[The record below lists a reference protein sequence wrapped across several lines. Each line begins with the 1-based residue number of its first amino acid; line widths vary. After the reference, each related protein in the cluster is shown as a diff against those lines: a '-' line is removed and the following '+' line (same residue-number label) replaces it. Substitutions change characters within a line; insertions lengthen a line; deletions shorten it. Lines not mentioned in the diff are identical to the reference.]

1 MHHKSWNKFFNDN
14 PIDLDKFYNDEVN
27 VYPPK
32 ELVFKVFEM
41 NIKDIKICILA
52 QDAYYCENQ
61 ANGLAFSVNKDIKIP
76 PSLRNIFKEIKNN
89 FPERNYE
96 FEHGD
101 LTRWFEIEKIFLL
114 NTSLTVEEKK
124 PGSHI
129 PNWKNFTD
137 NVIKYICKK
146 NKNSIFLLL
155 GKYAQGKK
163 DLITNNKI
171 IEAPHPSPLARG
183 FIGSE
188 VFIKIEKELDKEIN
202 WSN

>member
-1 MHHKSWNKFFNDN
+1 MHHKSWNKFFDNN
-14 PIDLDKFYNDEVN
+14 PIDLDKFYNNEVN

-41 NIKDIKICILA
+41 NVKKIKIIFLG
-52 QDAYYCENQ
+52 QDTFHGKNQ

-89 FPERNYE
+89 FPDRNYE

-101 LTRWFEIEKIFLL
+101 LSRWFKKEKIFLL
-114 NTSLTVEEKK
+114 NTSLTVEEKT

-129 PNWKNFTD
+129 FYWKNFTD

-146 NKNSIFLLL
+146 NKDCIFLLL
-155 GKYAQGKK
+155 GKHAQGKK

-188 VFIKIEKELDKEIN
+188 VFIKLEEELGEEIN

>member
-1 MHHKSWNKFFNDN
+1 MHHKSWNKFFNNN

-41 NIKDIKICILA
+41 NIKDIKIILIG
-52 QDAYYCENQ
+52 QDTYYNKNQ

-146 NKNSIFLLL
+146 NKNCIFLLL

-188 VFIKIEKELDKEIN
+188 VFIKIEKELDKEID

>member
-27 VYPPK
+27 IYPPK

-52 QDAYYCENQ
+52 QDTYYCENQ

-146 NKNSIFLLL
+146 NKNCIFLLL

-188 VFIKIEKELDKEIN
+188 VFIKIEKKLDKEIN

>member
-1 MHHKSWNKFFNDN
+1 MHHKSWNKFFNNN
-14 PIDLDKFYNDEVN
+14 PINLDKFYNSDKT
-27 VYPPK
+27 VYPPR
-32 ELVFKVFEM
+32 ELVYKVFEM
-41 NIKDIKICILA
+41 NIKDIKICILG
-52 QDAYYCENQ
+52 QDTYYCKNQ

-89 FPERNYE
+89 FSNRNYE

-146 NKNSIFLLL
+146 NKNCIFLLL

-188 VFIKIEKELDKEIN
+188 VFIKIEKELNEEIN

>member
-27 VYPPK
+27 VYPPR

-41 NIKDIKICILA
+41 NIKDIKIILIG
-52 QDAYYCENQ
+52 QDVFHCKNQ

-89 FPERNYE
+89 FPDRNYE

-129 PNWKNFTD
+129 QNWKNFTD

-146 NKNSIFLLL
+146 NKNCIFLLL

-188 VFIKIEKELDKEIN
+188 VFIKIEKELNEEIN

>member
-1 MHHKSWNKFFNDN
+1 MHHKSWNKFLNNN
-14 PIDLDKFYNDEVN
+14 PIDLDEFYDNEVN

-32 ELVFKVFEM
+32 ELVLKVFEM
-41 NIKDIKICILA
+41 NVKKIKIIFLG
-52 QDAYYCENQ
+52 QDTYHGKNQ

-76 PSLRNIFKEIKNN
+76 PSLRNIFKEIKSN

-101 LTRWFEIEKIFLL
+101 LTRWFKKEKIFLL
-114 NTSLTVEEKK
+114 NTSLTVEEKT

-129 PNWKNFTD
+129 FYWKNFTD

-146 NKNSIFLLL
+146 NKNCIFLLL
-155 GKYAQGKK
+155 GKHAQGKK

-188 VFIKIEKELDKEIN
+188 VFIKLEEELGEKIN
-202 WSN
+202 WFN

>member
-1 MHHKSWNKFFNDN
+1 MHHKSWNKFFNNN

-41 NIKDIKICILA
+41 NIKDIKIILIG
-52 QDAYYCENQ
+52 QDTYYNKNQ

-146 NKNSIFLLL
+146 NKNCIFLLL

-188 VFIKIEKELDKEIN
+188 VFIKIEKELDEEID

>member
-1 MHHKSWNKFFNDN
+1 MYHKSWNKFFNDN
-14 PIDLDKFYNDEVN
+14 PIDLDKFYNSDKT
-27 VYPPK
+27 VYPPR
-32 ELVFKVFEM
+32 ELVYKVFEM

-52 QDAYYCENQ
+52 QDVFHGKNQ
-61 ANGLAFSVNKDIKIP
+61 ANGLAFSVNKNIKIP
-76 PSLRNIFKEIKNN
+76 PSLRNIFKEIKSN

-129 PNWKNFTD
+129 SNWKNFTD

-146 NKNSIFLLL
+146 NKNCIFLLL

-188 VFIKIEKELDKEIN
+188 VFIKIEKELDKEID